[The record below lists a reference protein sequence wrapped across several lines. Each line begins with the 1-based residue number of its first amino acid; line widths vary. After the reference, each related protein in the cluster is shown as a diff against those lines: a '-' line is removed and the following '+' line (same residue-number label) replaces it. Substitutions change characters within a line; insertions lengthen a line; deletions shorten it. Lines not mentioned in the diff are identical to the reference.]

1 MWTKLN
7 TAGQTGSEGGRILC
21 DEEYGSACR
30 ITLEDC
36 GDRFAVTCG
45 VYGAFVHTAFCSDP
59 AVYTAMKAELE
70 QFLQTDTTADDEI
83 AFYESLAARY

>member
-45 VYGAFVHTAFCSDP
+45 VYGAFVHTAFCSDA
-59 AVYTAMKAELE
+59 AVYAAM
-70 QFLQTDTTADDEI
+70 
-83 AFYESLAARY
+83 